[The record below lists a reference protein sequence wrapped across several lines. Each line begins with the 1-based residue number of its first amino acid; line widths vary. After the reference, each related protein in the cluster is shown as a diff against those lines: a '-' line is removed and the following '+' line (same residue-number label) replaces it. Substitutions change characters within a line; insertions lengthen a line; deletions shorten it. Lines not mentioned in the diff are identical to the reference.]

1 MQNNIDFDVIIAQVI
16 DNLQSYLDDEGY
28 HLNIQQLTDQQF
40 FQLEDAGV
48 LTWNYI
54 ITEKYNPDD
63 AFDFGLTLKQQNHL
77 LGAVISAYKLEKQH
91 LEIYGVERFEHSE
104 LDGKMLTIA
113 LIAAFLLLT
122 LTNGKAVT
130 LIDVEQ
136 NESLRAFYKSFGF
149 KEQSEEDFILSY
161 EELAEFITQ
170 IRG

>member
-1 MQNNIDFDVIIAQVI
+1 
-16 DNLQSYLDDEGY
+16 
-28 HLNIQQLTDQQF
+28 
-40 FQLEDAGV
+40 
-48 LTWNYI
+48 
-54 ITEKYNPDD
+54 
-63 AFDFGLTLKQQNHL
+63 
-77 LGAVISAYKLEKQH
+77 
-91 LEIYGVERFEHSE
+91 
-104 LDGKMLTIA
+104 MLTIA